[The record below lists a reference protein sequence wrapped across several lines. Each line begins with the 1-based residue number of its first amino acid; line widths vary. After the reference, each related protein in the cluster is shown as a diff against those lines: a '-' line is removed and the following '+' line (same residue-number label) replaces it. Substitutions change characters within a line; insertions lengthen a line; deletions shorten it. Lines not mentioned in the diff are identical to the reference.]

1 MKFLLQCDPNVK
13 KQEVHGQSLLVYACS
28 MEYESTIGAAL
39 EMIEIICDAHP
50 EFVREED
57 SQRHLPIHK
66 VCANPHQGE
75 TTAMAILSLLLKKH
89 PESIQHENS
98 KGHLPIHIAAMNESP
113 EFCSVLIDAYPGSE
127 RIPTHLTG
135 VLPMHCACISN
146 TVDTV
151 EYLYNLYPDAVDHA
165 TPDGMYPIHAAIRSV
180 VDRKDNPE
188 AAVDIVKF
196 LLDCDSSLKNQTA
209 RGIVPILPLAC
220 YPDYTDTKIGA
231 GMEITKA
238 IYDADPEAIESN
250 TMARI
255 INRHPQ
261 MRVRHPQILVF
272 VNSQLVYSRKAKD
285 EHLMTTPDEY
295 GQLPLHTALQSNVR
309 LGSIKLLVK
318 GNPRALQSADNCG
331 RIPLHVACFYL
342 ESSSI
347 VQYLV
352 ELDVKT
358 LDVVDHD
365 DNTALHY
372 ACRGAKYET
381 IVMLLDKYDA
391 VSVSKRNAE
400 SKLPIEVLWE
410 SIEDVDRH
418 TVEYTEC
425 VFRLLRAYPETVMS
439 CL

>member
-1 MKFLLQCDPNVK
+1 MD
-13 KQEVHGQSLLVYACS
+13 
-28 MEYESTIGAAL
+28 YESSIGVAL
-39 EMIEIICDAHP
+39 EMIEIICDANP

-57 SQRHLPIHK
+57 NQRHLPIHK

-75 TTAMAILSLLLKKH
+75 TTTMAILSLLLKKH
-89 PESIQHENS
+89 PESIQHENF

-113 EFCSVLIDAYPGSE
+113 AICRILIEAYPGSE
-127 RIPTHLTG
+127 RIPTNLTG
-135 VLPMHCACISN
+135 VLPMDCACINN

-151 EYLYNLYPDAVDHA
+151 EYLYNLYPDAIDHE
-165 TPDGMYPIHAAIRSV
+165 TPDGLYPIHAAIRSV

-196 LLDCDSSLKNQTA
+196 LLDRDPSLKNQKA

-220 YPDYTDTKIGA
+220 IPDYTDTNIGA
-231 GMEITKA
+231 GIEITEA
-238 IYDADPEAIESN
+238 IYNADPEAIESD

-255 INRHPQ
+255 INSRHPQ
-261 MRVRHPQILVF
+261 FRVRHPQLQVF
-272 VNSQLVYSRKAKD
+272 VNNQLVYSRQAKD
-285 EHLMTTPDEY
+285 EHLMTAPDEY

-318 GNPRALQSADNCG
+318 GNALAVRSPDNCG
-331 RIPLHVACFYL
+331 RIPLHVACMHH
-342 ESSSI
+342 ESTRV

-365 DNTALHY
+365 GNTALHY
-372 ACRGAKYET
+372 ACIGAKYET
-381 IVMLLDKYDA
+381 IALLLDKYDA

-400 SKLPIEVLWE
+400 GKLPIEILWE
-410 SIEDVDRH
+410 NQEEEENEDEDSFFDSFEES
-418 TVEYTEC
+418 VENTEC
-425 VFRLLRAYPETVMS
+425 VFRLLRAYPEMMNYS
-439 CL
+439 A